1 MVADPEQEV
10 RSLAKKVLWILFAVV
25 LVLALAVAG
34 VTGYFWYQN
43 NHIFVED
50 AVYPINAKTL
60 DLRGQ
65 DISFEHYDA
74 VHSQLPNC
82 EIYWDVPFQVG
93 KYPNDTTKLT
103 VADLTEKDIRI
114 LLNYFPKLKT
124 LDATACSDYAVLES
138 AKQQLPGC
146 EILYEVNLGGKS
158 FAPEVTELTL
168 EVGDYDYD
176 TLMEN
181 LQYLPGVQHITLK
194 KPELSLEQIDEL
206 KTTFGNITIDCTV
219 DIGGTEYTMD
229 TTELNLSGIS
239 SGDVAGVSEKLGML
253 SGLTSV
259 ELMKSDGTTGLTKED
274 VKTLKEAAP
283 AASFHYVFDFYGE
296 TLSTTETTEVHI
308 KNVNIGEEGLPEARL
323 ALDLMENCSRFV
335 LENCKI
341 SNESMAQLR
350 EDYRGKTK
358 VVWRVPY
365 GGGNCM
371 TDCEVIRC
379 TYELT
384 DKNAQNLVYC
394 EDVRF
399 MDVGHN
405 DVTFLSDFSFLKGMP
420 KLEAIIISSAYVS
433 DLTPFANC
441 KELKFFEAAFCGNIE
456 DLSPL
461 AQCEK
466 LEMVN
471 ISFTKVKDLSP
482 LDNLPIKTLF
492 AQNYS
497 AKRISAEE
505 QSRFASVHP
514 DCLTQYTGDQPY
526 GRGWRY
532 DEHDKYLPYYGML
545 RKVFRLDDDIIPN
558 SVGWYLREGDTD
570 LPTAES

>member
-65 DISFEHYDA
+65 DISFEHYNA
-74 VHSQLPNC
+74 VHSQLPQC
-82 EIYWDVPFQVG
+82 QIYWDVPFQG
-93 KYPNDTTKLT
+93 SKYPNDTVDLT

-181 LQYLPGVQHITLK
+181 LQYLPDVQQITLK

-296 TLSTTETTEVHI
+296 TLTEKQRE
-308 KNVNIGEEGLPEARL
+308 LF
-323 ALDLMENCSRFV
+323 DLYYN
-335 LENCKI
+335 
-341 SNESMAQLR
+341 
-350 EDYRGKTK
+350 
-358 VVWRVPY
+358 
-365 GGGNCM
+365 
-371 TDCEVIRC
+371 
-379 TYELT
+379 
-384 DKNAQNLVYC
+384 
-394 EDVRF
+394 
-399 MDVGHN
+399 
-405 DVTFLSDFSFLKGMP
+405 
-420 KLEAIIISSAYVS
+420 
-433 DLTPFANC
+433 
-441 KELKFFEAAFCGNIE
+441 E
-456 DLSPL
+456 DLSL
-461 AQCEK
+461 SEIAEHAGITRQGVRDSIKRAEHALHEMEDKLGLVARYGDTERCAEELQHEVEQLHELNAAQ
-466 LEMVN
+466 LH
-471 ISFTKVKDLSP
+471 
-482 LDNLPIKTLF
+482 
-492 AQNYS
+492 
-497 AKRISAEE
+497 SAEADEIVSRMTALLE
-505 QSRFASVHP
+505 Q
-514 DCLTQYTGDQPY
+514 
-526 GRGWRY
+526 
-532 DEHDKYLPYYGML
+532 L
-545 RKVFRLDDDIIPN
+545 RQ
-558 SVGWYLREGDTD
+558 E
-570 LPTAES
+570 A